1 MEKPN
6 TPILDG
12 IDSPDDVRV
21 LSDGS
26 LTILA
31 KEIRDFMVWSVS
43 QTGGHLSSSLGAVEL
58 AIALHAVFNTPDDKI
73 IWDVGHQAYAHKM
86 LTGRRDR
93 MGTLRQYHGLSGFPK
108 RCESE
113 YDAFGT
119 AHSSTSI
126 SAALGMAVADALLG
140 NQDRWHVAVI
150 GDGALTG
157 GMALEALNDAGV
169 YKKGLKLLIILNDNG
184 S

>member
-73 IWDVGHQAYAHKM
+73 IWDVGHQA
-86 LTGRRDR
+86 
-93 MGTLRQYHGLSGFPK
+93 
-108 RCESE
+108 
-113 YDAFGT
+113 
-119 AHSSTSI
+119 
-126 SAALGMAVADALLG
+126 
-140 NQDRWHVAVI
+140 
-150 GDGALTG
+150 
-157 GMALEALNDAGV
+157 
-169 YKKGLKLLIILNDNG
+169 
-184 S
+184 